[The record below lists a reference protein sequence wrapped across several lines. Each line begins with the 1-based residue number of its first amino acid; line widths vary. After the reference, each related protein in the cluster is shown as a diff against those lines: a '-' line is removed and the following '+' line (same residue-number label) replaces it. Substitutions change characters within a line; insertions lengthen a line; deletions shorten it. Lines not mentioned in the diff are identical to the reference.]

1 MLFLMKCPGHQKK
14 GKKKASQNP
23 DFLLFFLCFSCFVW
37 AGLKLLECV
46 SDPCE
51 LSSFSTLL
59 QCVCQWAELPVCPL
73 SLPLRVWMLE
83 RCVASLLSSCV
94 WLPLLWPPPSFR
106 CLSLSLLSVYQWFAG
121 YLEFVWGDWI
131 LSFLSPYLSAVVP
144 QMSSLSVIGRL
155 LKPLGF
161 EGLCAFMCLCGRGEQ
176 GVGCS
181 VPPCFRLPFLSPIS
195 LSPPL
200 PRPLAE
206 RSRSE
211 RRKESRSSL
220 PLPGF

>member
-1 MLFLMKCPGHQKK
+1 M
-14 GKKKASQNP
+14 
-23 DFLLFFLCFSCFVW
+23 
-37 AGLKLLECV
+37 
-46 SDPCE
+46 
-51 LSSFSTLL
+51 
-59 QCVCQWAELPVCPL
+59 
-73 SLPLRVWMLE
+73 
-83 RCVASLLSSCV
+83 
-94 WLPLLWPPPSFR
+94 
-106 CLSLSLLSVYQWFAG
+106 
-121 YLEFVWGDWI
+121 
-131 LSFLSPYLSAVVP
+131 SFLSPYLSAVVP

-181 VPPCFRLPFLSPIS
+181 VPPCFRLPSLSPIS

-220 PLPGF
+220 PLPGFWECHPSF

>member
-1 MLFLMKCPGHQKK
+1 M
-14 GKKKASQNP
+14 
-23 DFLLFFLCFSCFVW
+23 
-37 AGLKLLECV
+37 
-46 SDPCE
+46 
-51 LSSFSTLL
+51 
-59 QCVCQWAELPVCPL
+59 
-73 SLPLRVWMLE
+73 
-83 RCVASLLSSCV
+83 
-94 WLPLLWPPPSFR
+94 
-106 CLSLSLLSVYQWFAG
+106 
-121 YLEFVWGDWI
+121 
-131 LSFLSPYLSAVVP
+131 SFLSPYLSAVVP

-181 VPPCFRLPFLSPIS
+181 VPPCFRLPSLSPIS

-220 PLPGF
+220 PLPGFIHLSDLTFLLIRGTFFLFTKPSEILNAGQTSLQACLKRAVKSV

>member
-1 MLFLMKCPGHQKK
+1 
-14 GKKKASQNP
+14 
-23 DFLLFFLCFSCFVW
+23 
-37 AGLKLLECV
+37 
-46 SDPCE
+46 
-51 LSSFSTLL
+51 
-59 QCVCQWAELPVCPL
+59 
-73 SLPLRVWMLE
+73 MLE
-83 RCVASLLSSCV
+83 RCVASLLSSRV

-181 VPPCFRLPFLSPIS
+181 VPPCFRLPSLSPIS

-220 PLPGF
+220 PLPGFWECHPSFWSYFPLD